1 MRRSFNS
8 MVLRLG
14 LGTTTLAIFIVD
26 TLTSLNIAVAV
37 LYVLVMMIAMDS
49 FSAHGVRLL
58 AFACGGL
65 TFGAFLL
72 SHVDDLFSSALARCL
87 VSLLAIAI
95 ATWLVIK
102 SKRVNDRLQEQLR
115 LLAQTH
121 DAIIVCAMDNTIR
134 SWNAGAE
141 VLYGW
146 KAHEV
151 IGRNCWKLL
160 CSRSSLSLEDIKAVL
175 LVDGSWEGELLETTC
190 DGKAVTVL
198 TRWSLSRDHRG
209 QPIAILASNNDIS
222 DARLAEEALHRSEVD
237 LVHISRITMMGELTA
252 SIAHEVNQPLA
263 AITTNAE
270 AARRWL
276 GRPVPDLNE
285 ARAAI
290 ERAASDARRASE
302 VIRRIREL
310 TRKREPQHEIVDIEA
325 VVNDSLVLLEREIQ
339 RHQIKVFRQ
348 LECRR
353 STVRGDQIQLQQV
366 LINLIMN
373 AIHAIASR
381 EDSPRD
387 LHLVIRKEGGQAVVE
402 VRDSGSG
409 ISPEHL
415 AMLFNAFFTT
425 KENGVGIGLSICR
438 SIIEVHGGKIWA
450 DSKHGEGATLTF
462 SLPVPLQ
469 DLTA

>member
-1 MRRSFNS
+1 

-95 ATWLVIK
+95 AAWLVKK

-222 DARLAEEALHRSEVD
+222 DARLAEEALHRSEED
-237 LVHISRITMMGELTA
+237 LVHISRITMMGELESFDALLKAADTA
-252 SIAHEVNQPLA
+252 LNLAKRNGRNRHLMYAEDMGEAANKRLHLQVELRSALLNGELEVHYQPQIELV
-263 AITTNAE
+263 TGRVTGAE
-270 AARRWL
+270 ALLRWRHPQRGMVL
-276 GRPVPDLNE
+276 PSEFIPE
-285 ARAAI
+285 A
-290 ERAASDARRASE
+290 
-302 VIRRIREL
+302 
-310 TRKREPQHEIVDIEA
+310 
-325 VVNDSLVLLEREIQ
+325 
-339 RHQIKVFRQ
+339 
-348 LECRR
+348 
-353 STVRGDQIQLQQV
+353 
-366 LINLIMN
+366 
-373 AIHAIASR
+373 
-381 EDSPRD
+381 
-387 LHLVIRKEGGQAVVE
+387 
-402 VRDSGSG
+402 
-409 ISPEHL
+409 
-415 AMLFNAFFTT
+415 
-425 KENGVGIGLSICR
+425 
-438 SIIEVHGGKIWA
+438 
-450 DSKHGEGATLTF
+450 
-462 SLPVPLQ
+462 
-469 DLTA
+469 

>member
-1 MRRSFNS
+1 MRRSLNS

-14 LGTTTLAIFIVD
+14 LGATTLAIFIVD

-49 FSAHGVRLL
+49 ISAHGVRLL

-72 SHVDDLFSSALARCL
+72 SHIDDLFSSALARCL
-87 VSLLAIAI
+87 VSLLAIAIAI

-175 LVDGSWEGELLETTC
+175 LVDGSWDGELLETTC

-237 LVHISRITMMGELTA
+237 LMHISRITRWASLRPRLPMKLT
-252 SIAHEVNQPLA
+252 SRWQPLLPMPKLPGAGLA
-263 AITTNAE
+263 AQSQT
-270 AARRWL
+270 
-276 GRPVPDLNE
+276 
-285 ARAAI
+285 
-290 ERAASDARRASE
+290 
-302 VIRRIREL
+302 
-310 TRKREPQHEIVDIEA
+310 
-325 VVNDSLVLLEREIQ
+325 
-339 RHQIKVFRQ
+339 
-348 LECRR
+348 
-353 STVRGDQIQLQQV
+353 
-366 LINLIMN
+366 
-373 AIHAIASR
+373 
-381 EDSPRD
+381 
-387 LHLVIRKEGGQAVVE
+387 
-402 VRDSGSG
+402 
-409 ISPEHL
+409 
-415 AMLFNAFFTT
+415 
-425 KENGVGIGLSICR
+425 
-438 SIIEVHGGKIWA
+438 
-450 DSKHGEGATLTF
+450 
-462 SLPVPLQ
+462 
-469 DLTA
+469 

>member
-1 MRRSFNS
+1 
-8 MVLRLG
+8 
-14 LGTTTLAIFIVD
+14 
-26 TLTSLNIAVAV
+26 
-37 LYVLVMMIAMDS
+37 
-49 FSAHGVRLL
+49 
-58 AFACGGL
+58 
-65 TFGAFLL
+65 
-72 SHVDDLFSSALARCL
+72 
-87 VSLLAIAI
+87 
-95 ATWLVIK
+95 
-102 SKRVNDRLQEQLR
+102 
-115 LLAQTH
+115 
-121 DAIIVCAMDNTIR
+121 
-134 SWNAGAE
+134 
-141 VLYGW
+141 
-146 KAHEV
+146 
-151 IGRNCWKLL
+151 
-160 CSRSSLSLEDIKAVL
+160 
-175 LVDGSWEGELLETTC
+175 
-190 DGKAVTVL
+190 
-198 TRWSLSRDHRG
+198 
-209 QPIAILASNNDIS
+209 
-222 DARLAEEALHRSEVD
+222 
-237 LVHISRITMMGELTA
+237 MGELTA

-290 ERAASDARRASE
+290 ERAASNARRASE

-310 TRKREPQHEIVDIEA
+310 TRKRELQHEIVDIEA

-353 STVRGDQIQLQQV
+353 SSVRGDQIQLQQV

-387 LHLVIRKEGGQAVVE
+387 LHLVIRKEGGQAVVA

-415 AMLFNAFFTT
+415 AMLFKAFFTT

-469 DLTA
+469 DPTA